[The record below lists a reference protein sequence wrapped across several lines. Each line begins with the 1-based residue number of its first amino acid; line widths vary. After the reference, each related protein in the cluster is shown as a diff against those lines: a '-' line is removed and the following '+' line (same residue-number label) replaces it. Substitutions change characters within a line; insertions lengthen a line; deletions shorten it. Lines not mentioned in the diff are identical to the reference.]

1 MKGAPAR
8 ARPPDFAQS
17 ARFRGSAV
25 GDEAPGASLDRFRRQ
40 PDRDR
45 GGRGLLCISGIRARA
60 RHAGCRHFVLGSSRR
75 TTFCQGA
82 CTRWVSEEGH
92 DVITMSTSRRSLR
105 QETRTPPAGSLAK
118 VLDASALELLD
129 AYGMA
134 FQSAVRETYRRC
146 VLFGEPWFVAGR
158 NDAHAGGVRSQ
169 LIARG
174 WSLMQT
180 AIEAAVSEFLGR
192 GLPPRT
198 IATAT

>member
-1 MKGAPAR
+1 
-8 ARPPDFAQS
+8 
-17 ARFRGSAV
+17 
-25 GDEAPGASLDRFRRQ
+25 
-40 PDRDR
+40 
-45 GGRGLLCISGIRARA
+45 
-60 RHAGCRHFVLGSSRR
+60 
-75 TTFCQGA
+75 
-82 CTRWVSEEGH
+82 
-92 DVITMSTSRRSLR
+92 
-105 QETRTPPAGSLAK
+105 
-118 VLDASALELLD
+118 
-129 AYGMA
+129 MA